1 MTVEQIKQQLENNV
15 KALKLAYSNLLCTSL
30 QEGKLQYGSVP
41 EFRKV
46 RENVRVQIQTLNTFL
61 EWIEDNDTDIED
73 TPDIMD
79 MGINELSIDAE

>member
-1 MTVEQIKQQLENNV
+1 MTKEQIVNQLEKNV
-15 KALKLAYSNLLCTSL
+15 KVLKLAYSDLVCTKL
-30 QEGKLQYGSVP
+30 QEGKEKYGSIV
-41 EFRKV
+41 EFKKV